1 MEATERFAA
10 LLGGPETEI
19 DLDEAAL
26 LIAAH
31 AHPGLDLDAQRA
43 RLDDLAATCPE
54 ATRDGLVRHL
64 FVDLAFAGDRETYD
78 DPDNSYLD
86 RVLDRRLGIPI
97 TLSVLAI
104 EVGRRLGVPLVGVGL
119 PGHFIVRDALDEDA
133 YLDPFHAGAALDRA
147 GCEAVVERLHGGS
160 LAFDP
165 RFLDPVGPRAIVA
178 RMLANLKATFAR
190 RRDRASLLWVI
201 RLRTLVPGVPPAE
214 RRELAS
220 VLAADGRFVEAAVE
234 LEDMADLDPSQRDAL
249 RAAARRLRARLN

>member
-10 LLGGPETEI
+10 LLGGPELDVE
-19 DLDEAAL
+19 LDEAAL

-31 AHPGLDLDAQRA
+31 AHPGLDVEAQRR
-43 RLDDLAATCPE
+43 RLDDLAGDCPE
-54 ATRDGLVRHL
+54 ATLESLVRHL
-64 FVDLAFAGDRETYD
+64 FVDLAFAGDRDSYD
-78 DPDNSYLD
+78 DPSNSYLD
-86 RVLDRRLGIPI
+86 SVLDRRLGIPI
-97 TLSVLAI
+97 TLSVLAM
-104 EVGRRLGVPLVGVGL
+104 EVGRRLAVPLVGVGL
-119 PGHFIVRDALDEDA
+119 PGHFVVRDALDEDVFI
-133 YLDPFHAGAALDRA
+133 DPFNAGAVLDRA
-147 GCEAVVERLHGGS
+147 ACEAVIERLHGGS
-160 LAFDP
+160 LPFDP
-165 RFLDPVGPRAIVA
+165 RFLEPVGPRAIVT

-190 RRDRASLLWVI
+190 RRERDSLLWVI